1 MQPSSVRLLRRALV
15 ALIVVLVAAVAWNY
29 LETWRRRARLVSQ
42 AARILSP
49 EMIRSAEGI
58 EYSEN
63 ERGVARFKIHARRLV
78 ETRAGVSHLEGIEAF
93 DFNPDGSTR
102 NQIRSL
108 RADYDRD
115 HKKAFFAGDV
125 RIAMTGEVEIRTEAL
140 VYDLES
146 ETARLAGDEAEA
158 DFSADGRHVTAL
170 RCRGHALYRSTGA
183 DGSQSL
189 AGDEI
194 RFAVTPAT
202 GAPERIEV
210 SGHAAFAGSSGGA
223 TERLRAARIRPDLDP
238 DKGQPSR
245 IESQSGVEFSRV
257 RGADETVVTGE
268 NLEAGF
274 AAGTSRLEALT

>member
-29 LETWRRRARLVSQ
+29 VETWRRRARLVSQ

-115 HKKAFFAGDV
+115 HKKASFAGDV

-140 VYDLES
+140 VPTPDS
-146 ETARLAGDEAEA
+146 
-158 DFSADGRHVTAL
+158 
-170 RCRGHALYRSTGA
+170 RS
-183 DGSQSL
+183 
-189 AGDEI
+189 
-194 RFAVTPAT
+194 
-202 GAPERIEV
+202 
-210 SGHAAFAGSSGGA
+210 
-223 TERLRAARIRPDLDP
+223 
-238 DKGQPSR
+238 
-245 IESQSGVEFSRV
+245 
-257 RGADETVVTGE
+257 
-268 NLEAGF
+268 
-274 AAGTSRLEALT
+274 